1 MLFTLANLISLL
13 RVPLAPLSCCYFFSS
28 TKAEIDT
35 LFFSLMILAVIV
47 LDGLDGFIARSMK
60 QESPLGAKLD
70 IYCDRA
76 VELLF
81 MFYFAFIFKSLATW
95 VFYFFLLR
103 GIIVDSLSFKDAK
116 PLGDSFLRGS
126 RFMRAVSGVLKV
138 LMFTGLAWSPLC
150 LSKFIPN
157 PLLDFN
163 IVEPIVY
170 LSVLVSFLRALPT
183 VLDFLRKKNIISP
196 SSL

>member
-13 RVPLAPLSCCYFFSS
+13 RVPLAPLSCYYFALSAKTES
-28 TKAEIDT
+28 DA
-35 LFFSLMILAVIV
+35 LFFSLMILTVIA

-60 QESPLGAKLD
+60 QESPIGAKLD

-81 MFYFAFIFKSLATW
+81 MVYFAFVFKSLPAW
-95 VFYFFLLR
+95 VFYFFLFR
-103 GIIVDSLSFKDAK
+103 GIIVDSLSFKDDK

-138 LMFTGLAWSPLC
+138 LMFTGLAWNPLY
-150 LSKFIPN
+150 LSKFISN
-157 PLLDFN
+157 PVLDFN
-163 IVEPIVY
+163 IVELVVY
-170 LSVLVSFLRALPT
+170 LSVLVSFLRGLPT
-183 VLDFLRKKNIISP
+183 VIDFFKSKNIIN
-196 SSL
+196 

>member
-13 RVPLAPLSCCYFFSS
+13 RVPLAPLSCYFFLYSNK
-28 TKAEIDT
+28 TENDT
-35 LFFSLMILAVIV
+35 LFFSLMIITVIG

-81 MFYFAFIFKSLATW
+81 MLYFAFIFKSLSVW

-103 GIIVDSLSFKDAK
+103 GLIVDTLSFKDDK
-116 PLGDSFLRGS
+116 PLGDSFLRGG

-138 LMFTGLAWSPLC
+138 LMFIGLAWSPLY

-170 LSVLVSFLRALPT
+170 LSVLVSFLRGLPT
-183 VLDFLRKKNIISP
+183 VTDFFKSKNII
-196 SSL
+196 L

>member
-13 RVPLAPLSCCYFFSS
+13 RVPLAPLSCYYFALSAK
-28 TKAEIDT
+28 TENDT
-35 LFFSLMILAVIV
+35 LFFSLMIITVIA
-47 LDGLDGFIARSMK
+47 LDGLDGFIARNMK

-81 MFYFAFIFKSLATW
+81 MLYFAFILKSLPVW

-103 GIIVDSLSFKDAK
+103 GIIIDSLSFKDDK

-138 LMFTGLAWSPLC
+138 LMFTGLAWSPLY
-150 LSKFIPN
+150 LSKFISN

-170 LSVLVSFLRALPT
+170 LSVLVSFLRGLPT
-183 VLDFLRKKNIISP
+183 VLDFLRKKNLISP
-196 SSL
+196 NSL

>member
-13 RVPLAPLSCCYFFSS
+13 RVPLAPLSCYYFALSAKTES
-28 TKAEIDT
+28 DA
-35 LFFSLMILAVIV
+35 LYFSLMILTVIA

-81 MFYFAFIFKSLATW
+81 MLYFTFIFKSLPVW

-103 GIIVDSLSFKDAK
+103 GLIVDSLSFKDDK

-138 LMFTGLAWSPLC
+138 LMFTGLAWSPVY

-163 IVEPIVY
+163 IVELIVY
-170 LSVLVSFLRALPT
+170 LTVLISFLRALPT
-183 VLDFLRKKNIISP
+183 VLDFLRKKNILSP

>member
-1 MLFTLANLISLL
+1 
-13 RVPLAPLSCCYFFSS
+13 
-28 TKAEIDT
+28 
-35 LFFSLMILAVIV
+35 MILAIIA

-81 MFYFAFIFKSLATW
+81 MLYFAFIFKSLPVW

-103 GIIVDSLSFKDAK
+103 GIIVDSLSFKDDK

-126 RFMRAVSGVLKV
+126 RF
-138 LMFTGLAWSPLC
+138 
-150 LSKFIPN
+150 
-157 PLLDFN
+157 D
-163 IVEPIVY
+163 
-170 LSVLVSFLRALPT
+170 
-183 VLDFLRKKNIISP
+183 
-196 SSL
+196 

>member
-13 RVPLAPLSCCYFFSS
+13 RVPLAPLSCYFFLYSNK
-28 TKAEIDT
+28 TENDT
-35 LFFSLMILAVIV
+35 LFFSLMIITVIA

-70 IYCDRA
+70 IHCDRA

-81 MFYFAFIFKSLATW
+81 MLYFAFIFKSLSVW

-103 GIIVDSLSFKDAK
+103 GLIVDTLSFKDDK
-116 PLGDSFLRGS
+116 PLGDSFLRGG

-138 LMFTGLAWSPLC
+138 LMFIGLAWSPLY

-170 LSVLVSFLRALPT
+170 LSVLVSFLRGLPT
-183 VLDFLRKKNIISP
+183 VTDFFKSKNII
-196 SSL
+196 L